1 MNLIRLISKL
11 SLSVLVVVL
20 ALSCG
25 SKQNHTIEV
34 KAQQPVLPVLVGK
47 DDNQVLKVELN
58 VPELP
63 NAVVVEEFEFSLEGT
78 TNISDFVE
86 ATLFYNDEDDFEKAS
101 VVQKTKDLAELF
113 SIHGIQ
119 PLTEGKQYFWLSVRV
134 NEQPNLTGKIGVKLL
149 NATLSDGSQVAVQM
163 EASSQP
169 QRLGIALRQ
178 RGQDNIDTY
187 RIPGMATT
195 NTGTLI
201 AVYDNRYND
210 PVDLQEDIDVGMSR
224 STDGGA
230 TWEPMRVIMDMGEY
244 NGLPEDQNGIGD
256 PAVLVDRATN
266 TIWVAALWLHGYPGE
281 RAWNAS
287 QPGLSEEKTG
297 QLILVKSEDDGL
309 TWSSPINI
317 TETTKHPEWQ
327 LFFNGPGAGIT
338 MEDGTLVF
346 PAQFKDK
353 DRVPHSTII
362 YSEDGGESWDV
373 GTGAKS
379 ETTEAQVVQISDGTL
394 MLNMRD
400 DRNRANRKDSLN
412 GRSVAIS
419 RDMGTTWEEHPTSR
433 KALIEPNCMASIVAF
448 DHPEQGKILFF
459 SNPDSKTRRNHIT
472 IKTSFDLG
480 MSWPK
485 DNQIEL
491 YADDT
496 YGYSC
501 LSIIDDNYLGIL
513 YEGKK
518 ELYFQKIPL
527 NELIGS

>member
-11 SLSVLVVVL
+11 SLSVLVV
-20 ALSCG
+20 LSSFSC
-25 SKQNHTIEV
+25 SDKQNYTIKV
-34 KAQQPVLPVLVGK
+34 KAQQPILPVLVGK
-47 DDNQVLKVELN
+47 DNNQVLKVELT
-58 VPELP
+58 VPELSDTLI
-63 NAVVVEEFEFSLEGT
+63 VEEFEFSLEGT
-78 TNISDFVE
+78 TNIGDLVE
-86 ATLFYNDEDDFEKAS
+86 ATLHYHDEDDFGKAS
-101 VVQKTKDLAELF
+101 VVQKTKNLAESF
-113 SIHGIQ
+113 SISGIQ
-119 PLTEGKQYFWLSVRV
+119 SLTEGKQYFWLAVRV
-134 NEQPNLTGKIGVKLL
+134 NEQPNLIGKIDVQLL
-149 NATLSDGSQVAVQM
+149 NVLFSDGSQLAVQM
-163 EASSQP
+163 EADSQP

-178 RGQDNIDTY
+178 QGQDGIDTY

-195 NTGTLI
+195 NNGTLI

-210 PVDLQEDIDVGMSR
+210 PVDLQENIDVGMSR

-230 TWEPMRVIMDMGEY
+230 TWEPMKVIMDMGEF
-244 NGLPEDQNGIGD
+244 NGLPEDENGIGD

-297 QLILVKSEDDGL
+297 QLMLVKSEDDGL

-317 TETTKHPEWQ
+317 TETTKNPQWQ

-338 MEDGTLVF
+338 MDNGTLVF

-353 DRVPHSTII
+353 DRIPHSTII
-362 YSEDGGESWDV
+362 YSKDGGESWKV

-379 ETTEAQVVQISDGTL
+379 ETTEAQVVQISKGTL

-412 GRSVAIS
+412 GRSVAVS
-419 RDMGTTWEEHPTSR
+419 RDMGKTWVEHPSSR
-433 KALIEPNCMASIVAF
+433 KALIEPNCMASIVSYE
-448 DHPEQGKILFF
+448 HPQRGKILFF

-480 MSWPK
+480 MTWPES
-485 DNQIEL
+485 NQIEL